1 MAHSR
6 PEPNILAFPAASRV
20 SPPGVVPAGG
30 VPVGGVAEAGAFQLS
45 ALVGGPYVARLMVS
59 DFRCYERA
67 ALETDP
73 RPVVLTGP
81 NGAGKTNLLEALS
94 FLAPGRGLRQARLAE
109 VDRRRPSLG
118 DAVAGGARPWAV
130 AARLGG
136 PAGEC
141 DIGTGRDP
149 AAEEGSRDRRLL
161 RIDGTAYRGLNG
173 LAERLAVL
181 WLTPQMDGLF
191 LESKSARRRFFDRL
205 VLCFDPGHAGRLNA
219 YEQAASERMRLLRGE
234 MPAGEARNQAVWL
247 DGLEQQIAEQGVAIA
262 AARLDLVAR
271 LGAVLGATDG
281 SFPRPGL
288 ALQGEV
294 EAWLGEMPALAV
306 EDRMRARLAAG
317 RTLDGEAGRA
327 HLGPHRSDLL
337 VSFGSDGGAGGIPAA
352 DCSTGEQ
359 KALLIAILLGQAR
372 LMAAER
378 GRPPLLLLD
387 EIAAHLDDGRRRALF
402 DALLELGVQA
412 WLTGTDRGL
421 FAALGEQAQYFAV
434 ANARITRN

>member
-1 MAHSR
+1 MAQSR

-20 SPPGVVPAGG
+20 SPS
-30 VPVGGVAEAGAFQLS
+30 GGVAEAGALQLG
-45 ALVGGPYVARLMVS
+45 ALLAGPYVARLMVS

-109 VDRRRPSLG
+109 VDRRRPAPPG
-118 DAVAGGARPWAV
+118 GVPGGGVPGGAPAGEARSWAV
-130 AARLGG
+130 AAKLGG

-149 AAEEGSRDRRLL
+149 AAEEGTRDRRLL
-161 RIDGTAYRGLNG
+161 RIDGTSYRGLNG

-191 LESKSARRRFFDRL
+191 LDSKSARRRFLDRL

-234 MPAGEARNQAVWL
+234 MPAGEARNQAAWL
-247 DGLEQQIAEQGVAIA
+247 DALEQQIAEKGVAIA
-262 AARLDLVAR
+262 AARLDLTAR
-271 LGAVLGATDG
+271 LGAVLGATEG

-288 ALQGEV
+288 ALLGEV
-294 EAWLGEMPALAV
+294 ESWLGEMPALAA

-317 RTLDGEAGRA
+317 RTLDAEAGRA
-327 HLGPHRSDLL
+327 HLGPHKSDLL
-337 VSFGSDGGAGGIPAA
+337 VSFGSGGGAVEMPAA

-402 DALLELGVQA
+402 DALLELGIQA

-421 FAALGEQAQYFAV
+421 FAALGEQAQYFTV
-434 ANARITRN
+434 ADARITRN

>member
-1 MAHSR
+1 MAQSR

-20 SPPGVVPAGG
+20 SPPGVVPEGVPGGG
-30 VPVGGVAEAGAFQLS
+30 VSVGGVAEAGALPLS

-109 VDRRRPSLG
+109 VDRRQPGHG
-118 DAVAGGARPWAV
+118 DAVAGEARSWAV

-317 RTLDGEAGRA
+317 RTLDAEAGRA

-337 VSFGSDGGAGGIPAA
+337 VSFEAGGMPAA

-434 ANARITRN
+434 ADARITRN

>member
-1 MAHSR
+1 
-6 PEPNILAFPAASRV
+6 
-20 SPPGVVPAGG
+20 VV
-30 VPVGGVAEAGAFQLS
+30 
-45 ALVGGPYVARLMVS
+45 
-59 DFRCYERA
+59 
-67 ALETDP
+67 
-73 RPVVLTGP
+73 
-81 NGAGKTNLLEALS
+81 
-94 FLAPGRGLRQARLAE
+94 
-109 VDRRRPSLG
+109 
-118 DAVAGGARPWAV
+118 
-130 AARLGG
+130 ARLGG

-149 AAEEGSRDRRLL
+149 TAEEGSRDRRLL
-161 RIDGTAYRGLNG
+161 RIDGTSYRGLNG

-191 LESKSARRRFFDRL
+191 LESKSARRRFLDRL
-205 VLCFDPGHAGRLNA
+205 VLCFDPGHASRLNA

-247 DGLEQQIAEQGVAIA
+247 EGLEQQIAEQGVAIA

-271 LGAVLGATDG
+271 LGAVLAAIEG

-288 ALQGEV
+288 ALLGVV
-294 EAWLGEMPALAV
+294 EGWLGEMPALAA

-317 RTLDGEAGRA
+317 RTLDAEAGRA

-337 VSFGSDGGAGGIPAA
+337 VSFGSDGGAVRMPAA

-387 EIAAHLDDGRRRALF
+387 EIAAHLDEGRRRALF

-421 FAALGEQAQYFAV
+421 FATLGEQAQYFTV
-434 ANARITRN
+434 SDARITRN

>member
-1 MAHSR
+1 MAQPR
-6 PEPNILAFPAASRV
+6 PEPNILAFPA
-20 SPPGVVPAGG
+20 SPRLSPT
-30 VPVGGVAEAGAFQLS
+30 GVAEASAAQLGV
-45 ALVGGPYVARLMVS
+45 LTVGPYVARLMVS

-109 VDRRRPSLG
+109 VDRRGPAPES
-118 DAVAGGARPWAV
+118 ARSWAV
-130 AARLGG
+130 AAKLGG

-161 RIDGTAYRGLNG
+161 RIDGTSYRGLNG

-191 LESKSARRRFFDRL
+191 LESKSARRRFLDRL
-205 VLCFDPGHAGRLNA
+205 VLCFDPGHASRLNA
-219 YEQAASERMRLLRGE
+219 YEQATSERMRLLRGE

-247 DGLEQQIAEQGVAIA
+247 EGLEQQIAEQGVAIA

-271 LGAVLGATDG
+271 LGAVLAATEG
-281 SFPRPGL
+281 SFPRPDL
-288 ALQGEV
+288 ALLGEV
-294 EAWLGEMPALAV
+294 EGWLGEMPALAA
-306 EDRMRARLAAG
+306 EDRMRARLATG
-317 RTLDGEAGRA
+317 RTLDAEAGRA

-337 VSFGSDGGAGGIPAA
+337 VSFGSDGGAVGMPAA

-387 EIAAHLDDGRRRALF
+387 EIAAHLDEGRRRALF

-421 FAALGEQAQYFAV
+421 FAALGEQAQYFTV
-434 ANARITRN
+434 ADARITRN

>member
-1 MAHSR
+1 MAQPR
-6 PEPNILAFPAASRV
+6 PEPKILAFPAPSRV
-20 SPPGVVPAGG
+20 SSPTGVTG
-30 VPVGGVAEAGAFQLS
+30 GGVAEAGVSPLGVLLA
-45 ALVGGPYVARLMVS
+45 GPHVTRLIVS
-59 DFRCYERA
+59 DFRCYEHA
-67 ALETDP
+67 ALEADP
-73 RPVVLTGP
+73 RPVVLTGA

-109 VDRRRPSLG
+109 VDRRQGALGSSLP
-118 DAVAGGARPWAV
+118 RPWAV

-136 PAGEC
+136 PNGEC

-149 AAEEGSRDRRLL
+149 AAEEGARDRRLL
-161 RIDGTAYRGLNG
+161 RIDATPYRGLNA

-191 LESKSARRRFFDRL
+191 LESKSARRRFLDRL
-205 VLCFDPGHAGRLNA
+205 VLCFDPGHATRLNA

-234 MPAGEARNQAVWL
+234 MPGSEGRSQAVWL
-247 DGLEQQIAEQGVAIA
+247 DALEQQIAEQGVAIA
-262 AARLDLVAR
+262 AARQDLVAR
-271 LGAVLGATDG
+271 LGAVLAAADG

-288 ALQGEV
+288 ALLGEV
-294 EAWLGEMPALAV
+294 EGWLAEMPALAA
-306 EDRMRARLAAG
+306 EDRMRARLAGG
-317 RTLDGEAGRA
+317 RALDAEAGRA
-327 HLGPHRSDLL
+327 HLGPHRSDLF
-337 VSFGSDGGAGGIPAA
+337 VAFGTGGMPAA

-402 DALLELGVQA
+402 DALLELGIQA

-421 FAALGEQAQYFAV
+421 FAALGEQAQYFTV
-434 ANARITRN
+434 ADARITRN

>member
-1 MAHSR
+1 MAQPR
-6 PEPNILAFPAASRV
+6 PGPNIIAFPALSRAASAA
-20 SPPGVVPAGG
+20 AG
-30 VPVGGVAEAGAFQLS
+30 PHI
-45 ALVGGPYVARLMVS
+45 ARLVVS
-59 DFRCYERA
+59 DFRCYRRE

-94 FLAPGRGLRQARLAE
+94 FLAPGRGLRQARLGE
-109 VDRRRPSLG
+109 VDRRLAPVPGEIR
-118 DAVAGGARPWAV
+118 DAAARPWAV
-130 AARLGG
+130 AARLAG

-141 DIGTGRDP
+141 EIGTGRDP
-149 AAEEGSRDRRLL
+149 AAEEGARERRLL
-161 RIDGTAYRGLNG
+161 RIDGTPQRGLAG

-191 LESKSARRRFFDRL
+191 LDSKSARRRFLDRL

-219 YEQAASERMRLLRGE
+219 YEQAAAERMRLLRGE
-234 MPAGEARNQAVWL
+234 GPAGQPGWL
-247 DGLEQQIAEQGVAIA
+247 DALEQQIAEQGVAIA
-262 AARLDLVAR
+262 AARLDLAAR
-271 LGAVLGATDG
+271 LGAVLAEADG
-281 SFPRPGL
+281 SFPRPAL

-294 EAWLGEMPALAV
+294 ESWLGEMPALSG

-317 RTLDGEAGRA
+317 RALDAEAGRA

-337 VSFGSDGGAGGIPAA
+337 VAFEATGMPAA

-372 LMAAER
+372 LMATEY

-402 DALLELGVQA
+402 VALVELGVQA
-412 WLTGTDRGL
+412 WLTGTDQGL
-421 FAALGEQAQYFAV
+421 FAALGDEAQFFRV
-434 ANARITRN
+434 SDARITRN

>member
-1 MAHSR
+1 MGLTS
-6 PEPNILAFPAASRV
+6 
-20 SPPGVVPAGG
+20 
-30 VPVGGVAEAGAFQLS
+30 GA
-45 ALVGGPYVARLMVS
+45 PHVARLMVS
-59 DFRCYERA
+59 NFRCYRRE
-67 ALETDP
+67 ALEADP

-94 FLAPGRGLRQARLAE
+94 FLAPGRGLRQAKLGE
-109 VDRRRPSLG
+109 VDRRGLPPAPG
-118 DAVAGGARPWAV
+118 VAEPAQPWAV
-130 AARLGG
+130 AAKLAG

-149 AAEEGSRDRRLL
+149 AAEEGARERRVL
-161 RIDGTAYRGLNG
+161 RIDGAPQRGLTG

-191 LESKSARRRFFDRL
+191 LDSKSARRRFLDRL
-205 VLCFDPGHAGRLNA
+205 VLCFDPGHATRLNA
-219 YEQAASERMRLLRGE
+219 YEQAAAERMRLLRGE
-234 MPAGEARNQAVWL
+234 GPSLGQNGGQNAQPGWL
-247 DGLEQQIAEQGVAIA
+247 DALEQQIAEQGVAIA

-271 LGAVLGATDG
+271 LGAVLAAADG

-294 EAWLGEMPALAV
+294 EAWLAESPALAS
-306 EDRMRARLAAG
+306 EERMRARLAAG
-317 RTLDGEAGRA
+317 RALDAEAGRA

-337 VSFGSDGGAGGIPAA
+337 VTFETSGMPAA

-372 LMAAER
+372 LMATER

-402 DALLELGVQA
+402 AALLELGVQA
-412 WLTGTDRGL
+412 WLTGTDQGL
-421 FAALGEQAQYFAV
+421 FAALGDEAQFFLV
-434 ANARITRN
+434 SDARITRN